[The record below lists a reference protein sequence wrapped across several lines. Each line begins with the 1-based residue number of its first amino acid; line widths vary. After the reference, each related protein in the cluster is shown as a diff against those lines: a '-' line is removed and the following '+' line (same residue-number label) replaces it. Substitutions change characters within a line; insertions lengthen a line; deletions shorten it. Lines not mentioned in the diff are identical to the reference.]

1 MESSKVNLG
10 GLLAKTKFKEEER
23 KTLALII
30 SMFLYNFKFFE
41 CHHLFNSRLRTK
53 LSNKKLTSTRLF
65 SFILYINTMQSFIFK

>member
-30 SMFLYNFKFFE
+30 SMFLGVKIGNFYIY
-41 CHHLFNSRLRTK
+41 S
-53 LSNKKLTSTRLF
+53 KK
-65 SFILYINTMQSFIFK
+65 NQ